1 MTIPVRL
8 AYRWLSKLS
17 GSFETGQ
24 PTALMM
30 TLTILVVFGS
40 AFFTDV
46 IGIHA
51 IFVCLTIIFPKLILY
66 SFQGGFLAG
75 LIIPHENSYAI
86 NVVEKLEDLV
96 SILFLP
102 LVRMSSLF
110 SHRRLLMKFQYFALS
125 GLSTNLGLLNNGITW
140 GYVVLICVIAF
151 FSKFLG
157 CSITARL
164 FGFSY
169 RESGAIGALMSCKG

>member
-1 MTIPVRL
+1 MP
-8 AYRWLSKLS
+8 
-17 GSFETGQ
+17 
-24 PTALMM
+24 LMS
-30 TLTILVVFGS
+30 L
-40 AFFTDV
+40 
-46 IGIHA
+46 
-51 IFVCLTIIFPKLILY
+51 K
-66 SFQGGFLAG
+66 
-75 LIIPHENSYAI
+75 
-86 NVVEKLEDLV
+86 KLEDLV